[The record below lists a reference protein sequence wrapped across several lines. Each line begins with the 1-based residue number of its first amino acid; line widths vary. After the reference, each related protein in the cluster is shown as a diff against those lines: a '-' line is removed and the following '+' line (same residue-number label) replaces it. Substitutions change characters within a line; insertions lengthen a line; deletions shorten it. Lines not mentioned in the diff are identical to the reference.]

1 MLDIIKANIVA
12 YREAVIEHQIAVHD
26 ALEYPD
32 EESIRMIGKCEEIEK
47 ERLIDLLSVIE
58 TTIARTRR

>member
-12 YREAVIEHQIAVHD
+12 YREAVIEHQIAVSA